1 MPATLTNTGV
11 SWPNRT
17 ASGQGSGEATPSV
30 DQQHGHRLRR
40 RWPPSRW
47 SEDNPDGD
55 IVDHSAAG
63 HRRRAHGD
71 CEPRDPAH
79 PLDGRLGARD
89 GWPDPR
95 DPALPRLGQAHDRRP
110 AAALETR
117 TEGTPLSPAGG
128 SLTGCPEPLP
138 VACWRRSR
146 GVSGHP
152 ARLGRRALRRRP
164 RPVATEA
171 AALEDDLSPVVVD
184 SQPPPAPRSA
194 SRSSTT
200 AAPPAARADA
210 PRGAALESAPG
221 RALAARRFRRREGGA
236 RRGRRWKSPGP
247 KVDGTPVIRPTVTAR
262 RRLDSASSSSPSA
275 RAAAGEMR

>member
-1 MPATLTNTGV
+1 MKRNPAI
-11 SWPNRT
+11 T
-17 ASGQGSGEATPSV
+17 AALDGA
-30 DQQHGHRLRR
+30 R
-40 RWPPSRW
+40 RWWQVGEGGGQVRT
-47 SEDNPDGD
+47 
-55 IVDHSAAG
+55 AAG

-171 AALEDDLSPVVVD
+171 AEDDLSPVVVD
-184 SQPPPAPRSA
+184 SQPPRRRARRAVRARQPHRQRAGGRPAGGSPGVRPRTRGRCPMIPAGRVRFPGRGRLAGEPGPGSMPPRAPTGSGGTPRSSWGQNHGPAQVARGTHA
-194 SRSSTT
+194 SPSC
-200 AAPPAARADA
+200 
-210 PRGAALESAPG
+210 G
-221 RALAARRFRRREGGA
+221 
-236 RRGRRWKSPGP
+236 RGRR
-247 KVDGTPVIRPTVTAR
+247 AM
-262 RRLDSASSSSPSA
+262 AASPSA
-275 RAAAGEMR
+275 PCRRVSSS